1 MAQHWL
7 NQLSPATGIVPY
19 IATGHSSPA
28 RIYALDIETDTEIDG
43 LDPSSSAIVAV
54 AISGDGWA
62 RVFDGDEGT
71 ILHDVD
77 ATFAELE
84 PGVITTWNGARFDLP
99 FISDR
104 AALLGVSLGLKL
116 SPDVFFRSRHEPLPG
131 HAGGYV
137 AAWYDHHHLDA
148 YRVYRADVGAVMGL
162 PCSLK
167 MLARFVGLEPVEVDR
182 ERIHDLSTQEL
193 HDYVASDAIMTRDLA
208 LRRWPTALQHVDSIT

>member
-1 MAQHWL
+1 MQQRWL
-7 NQLSPATGIVPY
+7 NRLSLARGIVPS
-19 IATGHSSPA
+19 INSGHTSSSQ
-28 RIYALDIETDTEIDG
+28 IYALDIETDTKIDG

-62 RVFDGDEGT
+62 QVFDGDENT
-71 ILHDVD
+71 ILHDLD
-77 ATFAELE
+77 AALSELE
-84 PGVITTWNGARFDLP
+84 PGIITTWNGARFDLP

-104 AALLGVSLGLKL
+104 AALHGMTLGLKL
-116 SPDVFFRSRHEPLPG
+116 QPDAFFRSRHEPLPG

-137 AAWYDHHHLDA
+137 AAWHEHRHLDA

-167 MLARFVGLEPVEVDR
+167 ALARFVGLAPVEVDR
-182 ERIHDLSTQEL
+182 ERIHDLSTKEL

-208 LRRWPTALQHVDSIT
+208 LRRWPTAQQHIDCLT